1 MDDTTD
7 CDFLSTDDL
16 RNLLPGIRIDPEPL
30 STTRMSRVY
39 PASDLRLYGR
49 RIAVKIMAEYLAA
62 IPELRAR
69 FLREIEVMA
78 ELEHPHIMPIIT
90 AAQREDRVLYFVMPR
105 VETDLKARLAK
116 GPLEPAQAVR
126 VISQIANALDYVHER
141 GVAHRDVKPG
151 NILFGADDHAYLSD
165 FGVAKRAA
173 GEDLTG
179 FGDSIGT
186 HGYTAPEVYRRAGSE
201 TAAATGDDL
210 LDRSG
215 DVYSLGAVLLHCL
228 TGERPPEQDTDGDGE
243 PESPPVDAAG
253 PGRSAEL
260 EAVAVKAMS
269 RDPARRYRSCG
280 ELAEAASSAL
290 ARIDPLRVPVEAATP
305 RGRRRGRA
313 RIAAALVVGLAAGAV
328 LSFLGAGLIDERPR
342 FGGITA
348 GAADPIV
355 VPVVGDEQ
363 VERRPLAGECLSSA
377 ADRYVVVDCDSD
389 AAVKRVY
396 RVVTDPEDPNPA
408 QPEHNDAAWDACGH
422 EEIEFDYYWADS
434 AVRDERQWD
443 PENDRIYY
451 FICYQ
456 WL

>member
-16 RNLLPGIRIDPEPL
+16 LTLLPGIRIDPKPL
-30 STTRMSRVY
+30 SSTRMSRVY
-39 PASDLRLYGR
+39 PGSDLRLHGR
-49 RIAVKIMAEYLAA
+49 RVAVKIMAEYLAA
-62 IPELRAR
+62 IPELRER

-90 AAQREDRVLYFVMPR
+90 AAQREDRVLHFVMPR

-116 GPLEPAQAVR
+116 GPLEPARAVR
-126 VISQIANALDYVHER
+126 VISQIAMALDYVHDR

-151 NILFGADDHAYLSD
+151 NILLGADDHAYLSD

-179 FGDSIGT
+179 YGDSIGT
-186 HGYTAPEVYRRAGSE
+186 HGYTAPEVYRRSSSQ
-201 TAAATGDDL
+201 TATVTGDDV

-228 TGERPPEQDTDGDGE
+228 TGERPPERDTDEGSE
-243 PESPPVDAAG
+243 RELPTVDAAE
-253 PGRSAEL
+253 PGLAEL

-269 RDPARRYRSCG
+269 RDPVRRYRTCG

-290 ARIDPLRVPVEAATP
+290 ARMESKPPRANAEATTL
-305 RGRRRGRA
+305 RRGRA
-313 RIAAALVVGLAAGAV
+313 RTAAALAVGLVAGAA
-328 LSFLGAGLIDERPR
+328 LSFLGVSLLDERPSK
-342 FGGITA
+342 GGITA
-348 GAADPIV
+348 GATDPTIA
-355 VPVVGDEQ
+355 PVAGDEQ
-363 VERRPLAGECLSSA
+363 VERAPLAGECLTSA
-377 ADRYVVVDCDSD
+377 EDRYVVVDCDSA

-396 RVVTDPEDPNPA
+396 RIVTDPEDPNPA
-408 QPEHNDAAWDACGH
+408 QPDHDDAAWDACGH
-422 EEIEFDYYWADS
+422 EGIEFDYYWADS
-434 AVRDERQWD
+434 AVREERQWD
-443 PENDRIYY
+443 PETDRIYY

-456 WL
+456 RL